1 MSDNKRSILEQIE
14 ALQSQAKTVMNDT
27 VVPIDERIQK
37 AADIYRQ
44 AESMAEDCHLDDR
57 YLESL
62 LFDSATFFK
71 DYGLIK
77 EALPRYQHMIALC
90 ESLYGSDHPM
100 TASAY
105 KDIGEVYMN
114 LSDIPAALNYETK
127 ALNIRKKVFGD
138 KNVETAGA
146 LNDTGLV
153 YYYQEDYD
161 KALELFS
168 KAKAIREELLDDSHP
183 DMAESYA
190 QMGLISLELE
200 GANEALENYFKA
212 LEIYRSTLGE
222 MNCKTAFA
230 YKLIGYCYY
239 CLGNFS
245 DALDYCSK
253 AVAIYE
259 KVLGTNHP
267 ESVSAYYYLGLI
279 HDSIGGK
286 SKALEYIT
294 KVIDTNEKIIGKGNN
309 ISIAAYEKL
318 GWLKECMD
326 EHQEA
331 LHCCEKSIEMAE
343 NTYGLVHFRT
353 AESYRSI
360 AWWYCFMFDEKTKG
374 LEYYTKALEILKE
387 CPQTKKVVEKIKSI
401 EDDLVCLEDKDEE
414 KRGTRDL
421 FLETLTKIGCQ
432 YEIDPEDGNILF
444 AYQGENFVA
453 SATNEGWYVRVW
465 DTYWGHVELYDI
477 DEFSRLRKAV
487 NNSNLNCATMTVYTI
502 NEERNTVDVHS
513 KSVFPFMSQMPNLED
528 YLRNELGDFFNAHRL
543 VSNEMVKLREQQDN
557 AQAN

>member
-1 MSDNKRSILEQIE
+1 MSDNKRSIFEQIE

-27 VVPIDERIQK
+27 VVSIDERIQK

-309 ISIAAYEKL
+309 ISIAAYEML
-318 GWLKECMD
+318 GCLKECMD

-343 NTYGLVHFRT
+343 NTYGLVHSLT

-360 AWWYCFMFDEKTKG
+360 AWWYCYMFDEKTKG

-401 EDDLVCLEDKDEE
+401 EGDLVCLEDKDEE

-432 YEIDPEDGNILF
+432 YEIDPDGDIICF
-444 AYQGENFVA
+444 GYQGENFVA

-487 NNSNLNCATMTVYTI
+487 NYSNLNCATTTVFTI
-502 NEERNTVDVHS
+502 NEEGNTVDVHC

-528 YLRNELGDFFNAHRL
+528 YLRNELGNFFNAHRL

>member
-1 MSDNKRSILEQIE
+1 MKGKKDIKEQVE
-14 ALQSQAKTVMNDT
+14 ALQSQAKNVMNDT
-27 VVPIDERIQK
+27 AVPVDERIQK

-44 AESMAEDCHLDDR
+44 AEKLAEDCHLDDKVF
-57 YLESL
+57 ESL
-62 LFDSATFFK
+62 LSESATFFK
-71 DYGLIK
+71 DYGLMK

-90 ESLYGSDHPM
+90 ESLYGPDHPM
-100 TASAY
+100 IASAY

-127 ALNIRKKVFGD
+127 ALNIRKKV
-138 KNVETAGA
+138 

-168 KAKAIREELLDDSHP
+168 KAKAIREELLGDSHP

-190 QMGLISLELE
+190 QMGLISLKLE
-200 GANEALENYFKA
+200 GADEALENYFKA
-212 LEIYRSTLGE
+212 LEIYRSTFGE
-222 MNCKTAFA
+222 MHCKTAFA
-230 YKLIGYCYY
+230 YNLIGYCYY
-239 CLGNFS
+239 SLGNYS
-245 DALDYCSK
+245 NALDYCSK

-267 ESVSAYYYLGLI
+267 ESVTAYYYLGLI
-279 HDSIGGK
+279 HDSIGGV

-309 ISIAAYEKL
+309 ISIAAYEEL
-318 GWLKECMD
+318 GWLKERMD

-331 LHCCEKSIEMAE
+331 LHCCKKSIEMAE

-360 AWWYCFMFDEKTKG
+360 AWWYCYMFDEKTKG
-374 LEYYTKALEILKE
+374 LEYYTKALEILK
-387 CPQTKKVVEKIKSI
+387 
-401 EDDLVCLEDKDEE
+401 DDLVCLEDKGEE

-432 YEIDPEDGNILF
+432 YEIDSEDGNILF
-444 AYQGENFVA
+444 AYQGEHFVA
-453 SATNEGWYVRVW
+453 TANNEGWYVRVW
-465 DTYWGHVELYDI
+465 DTYWGHVELYNVE
-477 DEFSRLRKAV
+477 EFSRLKKAV
-487 NNSNLNCATMTVYTI
+487 NHANINCATMTIYTI
-502 NEERNTVDVHS
+502 NEEGKTVDVHCFS
-513 KSVFPFMSQMPNLED
+513 DARS
-528 YLRNELGDFFNAHRL
+528 GRL
-543 VSNEMVKLREQQDN
+543 STQ
-557 AQAN
+557 

>member
-1 MSDNKRSILEQIE
+1 MKEVTEQIV
-14 ALQSQAKTVMNDT
+14 ALLSQAKTVLNDT
-27 VVPIDERIQK
+27 TVSIDDRIPNV
-37 AADIYRQ
+37 AEIYTQ
-44 AESMAEDCHLDDR
+44 AETLAEEGGLDDKH
-57 YLESL
+57 LESL
-62 LFDSATFFK
+62 LSDSATFFK
-71 DYGLIK
+71 DYGLMK
-77 EALPRYQHMIALC
+77 EALPRYQHLIALC
-90 ESLYGSDHPM
+90 ESLYGSDNPM

-127 ALNIRKKVFGD
+127 ALNIRKKVFGE
-138 KNVETAGA
+138 KNAETAGA

-153 YYYQEDYD
+153 YYFQKDYD

-168 KAKAIREELLDDSHP
+168 KAKAIREELLGDSHP

-190 QMGLISLELE
+190 QMGLISLELD

-222 MNCKTAFA
+222 MHCKTAFA

-239 CLGNFS
+239 CLGNHS
-245 DALDYCSK
+245 NALDYCSK

-279 HDSIGGK
+279 HDSIGGV

-294 KVIDTNEKIIGKGNN
+294 KVIDTNEKIIGKCNN
-309 ISIAAYEKL
+309 VSIAAYEEL
-318 GWLKECMD
+318 GWLKERMG

-343 NTYGLVHFRT
+343 NTYGLVHFLT
-353 AESYRSI
+353 AESYRSV
-360 AWWYCFMFDEKTKG
+360 AWWYCYMFEEKTKG
-374 LEYYTKALEILKE
+374 LEYYTKALEILKK

-401 EDDLVCLEDKDEE
+401 EDDLVCLEDKTED
-414 KRGTRDL
+414 KKGTRDL

-432 YEIDPEDGNILF
+432 YEIGEGDDDRIFF
-444 AYQGENFVA
+444 AFQGEYFFV
-453 SATNEGWYVRVW
+453 SAKNDWQYIQIW
-465 DTYWGHVELYDI
+465 DTNWWHVELYDI
-477 DEFSRLRKAV
+477 DEFARLKKAI
-487 NNSNLNCATMTVYTI
+487 NRSNLNNSVVTVYTI
-502 NEERNTVDVHS
+502 DEEGKNVDVHC
-513 KSVFPFMSQMPNLED
+513 KSIILFVSQIPELEN
-528 YLRNELGDFFNAHRL
+528 YLRLELNEFFRAHQF
-543 VSNEMVKLREQQDN
+543 VGHEMAKLREQEGNNQTSN
-557 AQAN
+557 

>member
-1 MSDNKRSILEQIE
+1 MSNTREVNELIE
-14 ALQSQAKTVMNDT
+14 TLLSQTQTVMNETD
-27 VVPIDERIQK
+27 VPVDERIQK
-37 AADIYRQ
+37 TAEIFKQ
-44 AESMAEDCHLDDR
+44 AEALAEDCHLDDKV
-57 YLESL
+57 LESL
-62 LFDSATFFK
+62 LSDSATFFK

-77 EALPRYQHMIALC
+77 EALPRYQHLIALC

-127 ALNIRKKVFGD
+127 ALNIRKKVFGE
-138 KNVETAGA
+138 KSAETAGA

-153 YYYQEDYD
+153 YYHQEDYD

-168 KAKAIREELLDDSHP
+168 KAKAIREELLGDSHP

-222 MNCKTAFA
+222 MHCKTAFA

-239 CLGNFS
+239 CLGNYS
-245 DALDYCSK
+245 NALDYCSK

-279 HDSIGGK
+279 HDRIGGG
-286 SKALEYIT
+286 SMALEYIT

-309 ISIAAYEKL
+309 ISIAAYEEL
-318 GWLKECMD
+318 GWLKEHMG

-343 NTYGLVHFRT
+343 NTYGLVHSQT
-353 AESYRSI
+353 AESYWTI
-360 AWWYCFMFDEKTKG
+360 AGWYCFMFDEKTKG

-401 EDDLVCLEDKDEE
+401 EDDLVFLEDKGEE
-414 KRGTRDL
+414 KKSTRDL

-432 YEIDPEDGNILF
+432 YEIGDGDDDRIYF
-444 AYQGENFVA
+444 AYQGEHFFVNA
-453 SATNEGWYVRVW
+453 HNDWQYIQIW
-465 DTYWGHVELYDI
+465 DTHWGHVELYDV
-477 DEFSRLRKAV
+477 DEFARLKKAI
-487 NNSNLNCATMTVYTI
+487 NNSNLNNSVMTIYTI
-502 NEERNTVDVHS
+502 DEEGKNVDVHC
-513 KSVFPFMSQMPNLED
+513 KSIILFIPQIPELEK
-528 YLRNELGDFFNAHRL
+528 YLRLELNEFFRAHQY
-543 VSNEMVKLREQQDN
+543 VGNEMAKLREKEENSQSN
-557 AQAN
+557 

>member
-1 MSDNKRSILEQIE
+1 MGNKREVNELIE
-14 ALQSQAKTVMNDT
+14 TMMSQAKAVMNETD
-27 VVPIDERIQK
+27 VPVDERIQK
-37 AADIYRQ
+37 TAEIFKQ
-44 AESMAEDCHLDDR
+44 AEALAEDRHLDDKV
-57 YLESL
+57 LESL
-62 LFDSATFFK
+62 LSDSATFFK
-71 DYGLIK
+71 DYGLMK
-77 EALPRYQHMIALC
+77 EALPRYKHLIALC
-90 ESLYGSDHPM
+90 ESLYGPDHPT

-127 ALNIRKKVFGD
+127 ALNIRKNVFGE
-138 KNVETAGA
+138 NNAETAGS

-168 KAKAIREELLDDSHP
+168 KAKAIREELLGDSHP

-222 MNCKTAFA
+222 MHCKTAFA

-239 CLGNFS
+239 CLRNYS
-245 DALDYCSK
+245 NALDYCSK
-253 AVAIYE
+253 AVAIFE

-279 HDSIGGK
+279 HERIGGD
-286 SKALEYIT
+286 SKAMEYFT
-294 KVIDTNEKIIGKGNN
+294 KVIDTNEKIIGNGNN
-309 ISIAAYEKL
+309 FSIAAYEEL
-318 GWLKECMD
+318 GWLKERMD

-331 LHCCEKSIEMAE
+331 MHCCEKSIEMAE
-343 NTYGLVHFRT
+343 NTYGLTHFLT

-360 AWWYCFMFDEKTKG
+360 AWWYCYMFEEKTKG
-374 LEYYTKALEILKE
+374 LEYYIKALEILKK

-401 EDDLVCLEDKDEE
+401 EDDLVCLEDKGDE
-414 KRGTRDL
+414 KKGTRDL

-432 YEIDPEDGNILF
+432 YEIGEGDDDRIYF
-444 AYQGENFVA
+444 AYQGEHFFV
-453 SATNEGWYVRVW
+453 SAHNDWQYIQIW
-465 DTYWGHVELYDI
+465 DTHWGHVELYDV
-477 DEFSRLRKAV
+477 DEFARLKKAI
-487 NNSNLNCATMTVYTI
+487 NYSNLNNSVMTIYTI
-502 NEERNTVDVHS
+502 DEDGKNVDVHC
-513 KSVFPFMSQMPNLED
+513 KSIILFIPQIPELEN
-528 YLRNELGDFFNAHRL
+528 YLRLELNEFFRVHQY
-543 VSNEMVKLREQQDN
+543 VGNEMAKLREQEKDQTN
-557 AQAN
+557 

>member
-1 MSDNKRSILEQIE
+1 MGNKINITKQIKSFQ
-14 ALQSQAKTVMNDT
+14 LQAKDIMNDT
-27 VVPIDERIQK
+27 TVPVDERIQTT
-37 AADIYRQ
+37 ADIYRR
-44 AESMAEDCHLDDR
+44 AEKLAEDCHLDNKIF
-57 YLESL
+57 ESL
-62 LFDSATFFK
+62 LSDSATFFK
-71 DYGLIK
+71 DYGLMK

-90 ESLYGSDHPM
+90 ESLYGPDNPK

-127 ALNIRKKVFGD
+127 ALNIRKKVFGE
-138 KNVETAGA
+138 KNAETAGA

-168 KAKAIREELLDDSHP
+168 KAKAIREELLGDSHP

-190 QMGLISLELE
+190 QMGLISLELK
-200 GANEALENYFKA
+200 GAKEALENYFKA
-212 LEIYRSTLGE
+212 LEIYKRTLGE
-222 MNCKTAFA
+222 MHCKTAFA
-230 YKLIGYCYY
+230 YNLIGYCYY
-239 CLGNFS
+239 SLGNNS
-245 DALDYCSK
+245 NALDYCSK

-267 ESVSAYYYLGLI
+267 ESVLAYYYLGFI
-279 HDSIGGK
+279 HDRIGGR

-294 KVIDTNEKIIGKGNN
+294 KVIDTNEKIIGKGNS
-309 ISIAAYEKL
+309 ISIAAYEEL
-318 GWLKECMD
+318 GWLKEQMD

-360 AWWYCFMFDEKTKG
+360 AWWYCYMFDEKTKG

-401 EDDLVCLEDKDEE
+401 EDDLVCLEDKGEE

-432 YEIDPEDGNILF
+432 YEIDPEDEYISFG
-444 AYQGENFVA
+444 YQGENFVA
-453 SATNEGWYVRVW
+453 SATNEERFVRVW
-465 DTYWGHVELYDI
+465 DTFWGHVELYDA
-477 DEFSRLRKAV
+477 DEFSRLKKAV
-487 NNSNLNCATMTVYTI
+487 NHANLNCSTMTVYSI
-502 NEERNTVDVHS
+502 NEELKKVDVHC
-513 KSVFPFMSQMPNLED
+513 KSVFPLMPQMPDLDD
-528 YLRNELGDFFNAHRL
+528 YLRTELNDFFTAHHL
-543 VSNEMVKLREQQDN
+543 VGTEMAKLRDQESNE
-557 AQAN
+557 QAN

>member
-1 MSDNKRSILEQIE
+1 MKGKKDIKEQVE
-14 ALQSQAKTVMNDT
+14 ALQSQAKYVMNDT
-27 VVPIDERIQK
+27 AVPVDERIQR

-44 AESMAEDCHLDDR
+44 AEKLAEDCHLDDKV
-57 YLESL
+57 LESL
-62 LFDSATFFK
+62 LSDSTTFFK
-71 DYGLIK
+71 DYGLMK
-77 EALPRYQHMIALC
+77 EALPRYLHMIALC
-90 ESLYGSDHPM
+90 ESLYGTDHPM

-114 LSDIPAALNYETK
+114 LSDIPAALSYETK
-127 ALNIRKKVFGD
+127 ALNIRKKVFSE
-138 KNVETAGA
+138 KNAETAGA

-168 KAKAIREELLDDSHP
+168 KAKAIREELLGDSHP

-222 MNCKTAFA
+222 IHCKTAFA

-239 CLGNFS
+239 CLGNYS
-245 DALDYCSK
+245 NALDYCSK

-259 KVLGTNHP
+259 KVLGTKHP
-267 ESVSAYYYLGLI
+267 ESVLAYYYLGLI
-279 HDSIGGK
+279 HDSIGGV

-294 KVIDTNEKIIGKGNN
+294 KVIDTNEKIIGKGNS
-309 ISIAAYEKL
+309 ISIAAYKEL
-318 GWLKECMD
+318 GWLKERMD

-353 AESYRSI
+353 AETYRSI
-360 AWWYCFMFDEKTKG
+360 AWWYCYMFDEKTKG
-374 LEYYTKALEILKE
+374 LEYYTKALEILKK

-401 EDDLVCLEDKDEE
+401 EDDLVCLKDKGEE

-432 YEIDPEDGNILF
+432 YEIDSEDGNILF
-444 AYQGENFVA
+444 AYQGEHFVA
-453 SATNEGWYVRVW
+453 TANNEGWYVRVW
-465 DTYWGHVELYDI
+465 DTYWGHVELYNVE
-477 DEFSRLRKAV
+477 EFSRLKKAV
-487 NNSNLNCATMTVYTI
+487 NHANINCATMTIYTI
-502 NEERNTVDVHS
+502 NEEGKTVDVHC
-513 KSVFPFMSQMPNLED
+513 KSVFPFMPQIPNLED
-528 YLRNELGDFFNAHRL
+528 YLRNELGDFFTAHHL
-543 VSNEMVKLREQQDN
+543 VGSEMAKLREQEEN
-557 AQAN
+557 AQVN

>member
-1 MSDNKRSILEQIE
+1 MRGKKDINEQVE
-14 ALQSQAKTVMNDT
+14 ALQSQAKNVMNDT
-27 VVPIDERIQK
+27 AVPVDERIQK

-44 AESMAEDCHLDDR
+44 AEKLAEDCHLDDKVF
-57 YLESL
+57 ESL
-62 LFDSATFFK
+62 LSESATFFK
-71 DYGLIK
+71 DYGLMK

-90 ESLYGSDHPM
+90 ESLYGPDHPM

-127 ALNIRKKVFGD
+127 ALNIRKKVFGE
-138 KNVETAGA
+138 KNAETAGA

-168 KAKAIREELLDDSHP
+168 KAKAIREELLGDSHP

-190 QMGLISLELE
+190 QMGLISLKLE
-200 GANEALENYFKA
+200 GADVALENYFKA
-212 LEIYRSTLGE
+212 LEIYRSTFGE
-222 MNCKTAFA
+222 MHCKTAFA
-230 YKLIGYCYY
+230 YNLIGYCYY
-239 CLGNFS
+239 SLGNYS
-245 DALDYCSK
+245 NALDYCSK

-267 ESVSAYYYLGLI
+267 ESVTAYYYLGLI
-279 HDSIGGK
+279 HDSIGGV

-309 ISIAAYEKL
+309 ISIAAYEEL
-318 GWLKECMD
+318 GWLKERMD

-331 LHCCEKSIEMAE
+331 LHCCMKSIEMAE

-360 AWWYCFMFDEKTKG
+360 AWWYCYMFDEKTKG
-374 LEYYTKALEILKE
+374 LEYYTKALEILRE

-401 EDDLVCLEDKDEE
+401 EDDLVCLEDKGEE
-414 KRGTRDL
+414 KMGTRDL

-432 YEIDPEDGNILF
+432 YEIDSEDGNILF
-444 AYQGENFVA
+444 AYQGEHFVA
-453 SATNEGWYVRVW
+453 TANNEGWYVRVW
-465 DTYWGHVELYDI
+465 DTYWGHVELYNVE
-477 DEFSRLRKAV
+477 EFSRLKKAV
-487 NNSNLNCATMTVYTI
+487 NHANINCATMTIYTI
-502 NEERNTVDVHS
+502 NEEGKTVDVHC
-513 KSVFPFMSQMPNLED
+513 KSTFPFISQMPDLED
-528 YLRNELGDFFNAHRL
+528 YLRNELGDFFNAHHL
-543 VSNEMVKLREQQDN
+543 VGSEMAKLREQEEN
-557 AQAN
+557 AQVN

>member
-1 MSDNKRSILEQIE
+1 MRGKKDINEQVE
-14 ALQSQAKTVMNDT
+14 ALQSQAKNVMNDT
-27 VVPIDERIQK
+27 AVPVDERIQK

-44 AESMAEDCHLDDR
+44 AEKLAEDCHLDDKVF
-57 YLESL
+57 ESL
-62 LFDSATFFK
+62 LSESATFFK
-71 DYGLIK
+71 DYGLMK

-90 ESLYGSDHPM
+90 ESLYGPDHPM

-127 ALNIRKKVFGD
+127 ALNIRKKVFGE
-138 KNVETAGA
+138 KNAETAGA

-168 KAKAIREELLDDSHP
+168 KAKAIREELLGDSHP

-190 QMGLISLELE
+190 QMGLISLKLE
-200 GANEALENYFKA
+200 GADVALENYFKA
-212 LEIYRSTLGE
+212 LEIYRSTFGE
-222 MNCKTAFA
+222 MHCKTAFA
-230 YKLIGYCYY
+230 YNLIGYCYY
-239 CLGNFS
+239 SLGNYS
-245 DALDYCSK
+245 NALDYCSK

-267 ESVSAYYYLGLI
+267 ESVTAYYYLGLI
-279 HDSIGGK
+279 HDSIGGV

-309 ISIAAYEKL
+309 ISIAAYEEL
-318 GWLKECMD
+318 GWLKERMD

-331 LHCCEKSIEMAE
+331 LHCCMKSIEMAE

-360 AWWYCFMFDEKTKG
+360 AWWYCYMFDEKTKG
-374 LEYYTKALEILKE
+374 LEYYTKALEILRE

-401 EDDLVCLEDKDEE
+401 EDDLVCLEDKGEE
-414 KRGTRDL
+414 KMGTRDL

-432 YEIDPEDGNILF
+432 YEIDSEDGNILF

-453 SATNEGWYVRVW
+453 TANNEGWY
-465 DTYWGHVELYDI
+465 
-477 DEFSRLRKAV
+477 SRLKKAV
-487 NNSNLNCATMTVYTI
+487 NHANINCATMTIYTI
-502 NEERNTVDVHS
+502 NEEGKTVDVHC
-513 KSVFPFMSQMPNLED
+513 KSVFPFMPQMPNLED
-528 YLRNELGDFFNAHRL
+528 YLRNELGDFFTAHHL
-543 VSNEMVKLREQQDN
+543 VGSEMAKLREQEEN
-557 AQAN
+557 AQVN